1 LQFAFGAARR
11 RNGECEDEQEGGR
24 KRADTVDTS
33 VSCCACIEGLQK
45 NLLERMRAMRTHHKE
60 KLKQEFVGVRIIGCD
75 RIGEMPKRYWPRIW
89 LNSLGQ

>member
-1 LQFAFGAARR
+1 VRSRKAP
-11 RNGECEDEQEGGR
+11 

-33 VSCCACIEGLQK
+33 VSVVRCIEGLQKK

-75 RIGEMPKRYWPRIW
+75 RIGEMPGGTGRG
-89 LNSLGQ
+89 SG